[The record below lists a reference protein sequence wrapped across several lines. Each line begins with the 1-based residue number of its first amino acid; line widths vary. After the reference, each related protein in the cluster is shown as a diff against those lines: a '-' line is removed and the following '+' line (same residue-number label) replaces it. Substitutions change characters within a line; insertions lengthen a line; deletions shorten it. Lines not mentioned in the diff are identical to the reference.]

1 MKTMFGQKSLPTIRN
16 QQSVGGP
23 NDRSVV
29 FLSNEGLSRY
39 RCYLRGGSQP
49 RRANHHGSSAR
60 FGSYSREAEALQGS
74 WYMPDNGASLEL
86 VDDRTGDVAVVSATS
101 EANAV
106 RGSP

>member
-1 MKTMFGQKSLPTIRN
+1 MQAIRN
-16 QQSVGGP
+16 QQSVGRA

-29 FLSNEGLSRY
+29 FLFNEGLFRY

-49 RRANHHGSSAR
+49 RRADHHGSSAR

-74 WYMPDNGASLEL
+74 WYMPDDGASLEL

-101 EANAV
+101 EAGAV
-106 RGSP
+106 QGSP

>member
-1 MKTMFGQKSLPTIRN
+1 MFGQKSLPAIRN

-29 FLSNEGLSRY
+29 FLSDEGLSRY

-60 FGSYSREAEALQGS
+60 FGSHSREAEAFQGS
-74 WYMPDNGASLEL
+74 WYMPDDRASLEL
-86 VDDRTGDVAVVSATS
+86 GYDRTGDVAVVSATS
-101 EANAV
+101 EASTV
-106 RGSP
+106 EGSS